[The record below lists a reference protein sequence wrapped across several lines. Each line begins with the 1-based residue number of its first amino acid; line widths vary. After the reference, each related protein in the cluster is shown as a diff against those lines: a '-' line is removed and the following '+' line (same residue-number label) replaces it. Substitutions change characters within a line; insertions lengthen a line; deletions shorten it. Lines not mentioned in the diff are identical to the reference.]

1 MRKATVDRKVFH
13 AENLTTCL
21 KLGKNTMSATLKL
34 LSAVTLAAGVTLASQ
49 AAAHHVVSG
58 TTPVPPLAPGASQ
71 EFVINCPHHSFVVSG
86 GVQNNDQQA
95 ASRVGPL
102 VVTASYPKTTRSWAI
117 EVTNDSGRTL
127 STVEARL
134 TLYALC
140 GYNHGHHH
148 H

>member
-1 MRKATVDRKVFH
+1 MPNMKKVVGATIV
-13 AENLTTCL
+13 
-21 KLGKNTMSATLKL
+21 ATG
-34 LSAVTLAAGVTLASQ
+34 LALASQ
-49 AAAHHVVSG
+49 ASAHEVVSG
-58 TTPVPPLAPGASQ
+58 TTPVPPLAAGASQ
-71 EFVINCPHHSFVVSG
+71 EFVINCPHHRFVVSG

-140 GYNHGHHH
+140 GYQHHH